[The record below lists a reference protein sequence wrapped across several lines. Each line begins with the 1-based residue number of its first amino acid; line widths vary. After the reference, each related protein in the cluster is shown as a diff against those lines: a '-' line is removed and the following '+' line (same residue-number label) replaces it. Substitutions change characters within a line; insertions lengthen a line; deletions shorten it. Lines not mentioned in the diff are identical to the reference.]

1 MSEALRTIALSEAV
15 KHAQGNGHTPHEVV
29 SFAETFLPFLKAD
42 AADGPAKTT
51 SAAAA
56 DPAPKKPA
64 GKKPP
69 LKPSKATKS
78 EDELAQEA
86 LDNAEAEQDEDEAAP
101 AAAATKEAVGNIV
114 NKLLKSGKRPQ
125 ALGLLKKFNAAS
137 VSGVKPKDFKAF
149 VAEGTKLLGA
159 EEAEEE
165 DADLES

>member
-56 DPAPKKPA
+56 DPAPKKA
-64 GKKPP
+64 AKKSP
-69 LKPSKATKS
+69 LKTTKPAKS

-101 AAAATKEAVGNIV
+101 AAATKEAVGNVV

-165 DADLES
+165 EADLEG

>member
-42 AADGPAKTT
+42 AADGPNKTT

-56 DPAPKKPA
+56 DPLPKKLP
-64 GKKPP
+64 KKST
-69 LKPSKATKS
+69 LKTTKAAKS

-86 LDNAEAEQDEDEAAP
+86 LDSAEAEQDEEEVAP
-101 AAAATKEAVGNIV
+101 AASKEAVGNIV
-114 NKLLKSGKRPQ
+114 NKLLKGGKRPQ

-165 DADLES
+165 EADLEG